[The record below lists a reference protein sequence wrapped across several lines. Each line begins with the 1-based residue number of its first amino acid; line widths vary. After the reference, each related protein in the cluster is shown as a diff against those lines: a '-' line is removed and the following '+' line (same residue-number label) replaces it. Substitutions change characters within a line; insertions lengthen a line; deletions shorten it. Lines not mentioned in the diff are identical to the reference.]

1 MNAMSRLKRR
11 KRAGC
16 DPIVVKWAL
25 NERHES
31 LFIGAQ
37 MLYIGLSLQWGV
49 GIFNRQM
56 WVAAFFFSPQ
66 EGGDIYIN
74 TLFPVSNIQPWRKIK
89 PHSFI

>member
-1 MNAMSRLKRR
+1 MNAMSRLQRR

-56 WVAAFFFSPQ
+56 WVAAFFFLLRR
-66 EGGDIYIN
+66 EEIYILILSS
-74 TLFPVSNIQPWRKIK
+74 LFPTSSPGEK
-89 PHSFI
+89 

>member
-1 MNAMSRLKRR
+1 MNAMSGLRRR

-16 DPIVVKWAL
+16 DLIVVKWAL

-56 WVAAFFFSPQ
+56 WVAASFFFLRR
-66 EGGDIYIN
+66 EEIDILILSS
-74 TLFPVSNIQPWRKIK
+74 LFPSSSPGEK
-89 PHSFI
+89 